1 MKPYVVIEKRVGET
15 PLEALEAWR
24 KHTGLSRDIP
34 LAYAGRLDPMASGKL
49 LVVIGEECKRQ
60 TAYHGFDKEYKVEVL
75 LGAGSDTGDILGMAE
90 LAPVQTIA
98 HENIRNAVQSLYGT
112 HTFKYPRFSARTV
125 RGVPLHEL
133 TLKGEIADEE
143 IPTYRGTIK
152 KISCAEIKT
161 ISAPDLHAFIN
172 ERIALIP
179 PVTDPRKKL
188 GADFRRGTILPQ
200 WDTLLTNRTEPFTV
214 VTIVATV
221 SSGTY
226 MRTVAE
232 GMGIRLGTKGLALSI
247 HRTRIGTYTQLP
259 LGFGVWTH
267 TI

>member
-1 MKPYVVIEKRVGET
+1 MKPYVVIEKNVGET
-15 PLEALEAWR
+15 PLEALETWR
-24 KHTGLSRDIP
+24 RSVELSPDIP

-49 LVVIGEECKRQ
+49 LVVVGDECRRQ
-60 TAYHGFDKEYKVEVL
+60 TAYHGFDKEYRVEVL
-75 LGAGSDTGDILGMAE
+75 LGACSDTGDILGMAE
-90 LAPVQTIA
+90 LAPVQTFA
-98 HENIRNAVQSLYGT
+98 HENICNAVQSLYGT

-133 TLKGEIADEE
+133 TLMGEITDEE
-143 IPTYRGTIK
+143 IPTYQGTVK
-152 KISCAEIKT
+152 KISCTEIKT

-179 PVTDPRKKL
+179 PVTDPRKRL

-200 WDTLLTNRTEPFTV
+200 WDALLMNRVEPFTV

-232 GMGIRLGTKGLALSI
+232 EMGARLGTKGLALSI

-259 LGFGVWTH
+259 FGFGVWRRTV
-267 TI
+267 